1 MSHSGFNGG
10 LATRRAVEVQVSP
23 PPRRN
28 SGNMSR
34 YRELTLKVAA
44 LQKDYA
50 ELHTELVEAAQVHRR
65 LCAPRLVRYHN
76 FEIASET
83 FAVRH
88 VPGDF
93 FMIEETSSGV
103 ILALSDICGKGLA
116 AGMWT
121 TYLAGLVGTH
131 TAANAEP
138 EAIVTGVNRDL
149 CRMSSVAPL
158 ASLFLARLD
167 PVTGSLDYC
176 SAGHPPALL
185 LRADGQLESLSE
197 GGPLLGV
204 IPAATFDQGSVQLRP
219 GEVLLICSDGI
230 LESFNKADQEFGNE
244 RLEAQLRSA
253 RTDSADAILFSVL
266 GAVQDFATP
275 RPLTDDM
282 TLVVVNHTRNS
293 TNERKISW

>member
-1 MSHSGFNGG
+1 MSYPGSNGG
-10 LATRRAVEVQVSP
+10 LATRRVAEVSS

-28 SGNMSR
+28 SGNSSR
-34 YRELTLKVAA
+34 YRDLTLKVAA

-50 ELHTELVEAAQVHRR
+50 DLHTELVEAAQVHRR
-65 LCAPRLVRYHN
+65 LCAPRLVHYGN

-93 FMIEETSSGV
+93 FTIQETSRGV

-121 TYLAGLVGTH
+121 TYLAGLVSTH
-131 TAANAEP
+131 TAAHTEPEEIVKGVNAE
-138 EAIVTGVNRDL
+138 L
-149 CRMSSVAPL
+149 CRISPVAPL

-167 PVTGSLDYC
+167 PVSGRVDYC

-185 LRADGQLESLSE
+185 LRADGRLESHSE

-204 IPAATFDQGSVQLRP
+204 VAGAAFDRGSLELRA
-219 GEVLLICSDGI
+219 GDLLLACSDGI
-230 LESFNKADQEFGNE
+230 LETVNDADQEFGYE
-244 RLEAQLRSA
+244 RLETQLRSA
-253 RTDSADAILFSVL
+253 QTDSADAALFSVL
-266 GAVQDFATP
+266 GSVQDFAAA
-275 RPLTDDM
+275 RPLVDDM
-282 TLVVVNHTRNS
+282 SVVVVSHRRLQSSREHNIH
-293 TNERKISW
+293 

>member
-1 MSHSGFNGG
+1 MSYSRINGRF
-10 LATRRAVEVQVSP
+10 ANRRAVVSP
-23 PPRRN
+23 VSAPHVRHSVRR
-28 SGNMSR
+28 SR
-34 YRELTLKVAA
+34 YRDLQLQVET

-50 ELHTELVEAAQVHRR
+50 ELHTALVEAAEVHRR
-65 LCAPRLVRYHN
+65 LCAPRLMRHHN

-93 FMIEETSSGV
+93 FTIQETSSGL

-121 TYLAGLVGTH
+121 TYLAGLVATH
-131 TAANAEP
+131 TATCGEP
-138 EAIVTGVNRDL
+138 EAIASGVNRDL

-167 PVTGSLDYC
+167 PKTGQLEYC

-185 LRADGQLESLSE
+185 LRADGRLESLSE

-204 IPAATFDQGSVQLRP
+204 VPSELCP
-219 GEVLLICSDGI
+219 GVCNYDHGML
-230 LESFNKADQEFGNE
+230 
-244 RLEAQLRSA
+244 
-253 RTDSADAILFSVL
+253 
-266 GAVQDFATP
+266 
-275 RPLTDDM
+275 
-282 TLVVVNHTRNS
+282 
-293 TNERKISW
+293 